1 MSCRPKGAPRRIFL
15 SLLLLTACTQGGG
28 HRAPSDGAAI
38 RPLAP
43 PGVPADSFPAPD
55 RPVARIV
62 TDTWSD
68 EASRDRAGEAEQV
81 IRLLGVRPGMR
92 VADVGAGSGYY
103 TVRLAPRVGAGGQ
116 VFAQDIVP
124 RYLEG
129 LQSRVQRER
138 LRNVALAL
146 GDPHDPRLPV
156 SSVDLVLLVHMY
168 HEIEQPYGLLYNLR
182 SALRP
187 GARVAVVD
195 LDRPTASH
203 GTPPAL
209 LRCEFSRVGYREVAF
224 HPLREGYL
232 AVFAPAGDP
241 ARVVLARISA
251 CAA

>member
-1 MSCRPKGAPRRIFL
+1 MSCRRKGAPWRAFL

-28 HRAPSDGAAI
+28 HRTTEGAQAI

-43 PGVPADSFPAPD
+43 PGLPADSFPSPD

-68 EASRDRAGEAEQV
+68 EASRDSAREAEDV
-81 IRLLGVRPGMR
+81 MRLLDIGPGMR

-103 TVRLAPRVGAGGQ
+103 AVRLAPRVGPGGQ
-116 VFAQDIVP
+116 VIAQDIVP
-124 RYLEG
+124 RYLE
-129 LQSRVQRER
+129 R
-138 LRNVALAL
+138 LRSRIEREGLSNVTLAL

-182 SALRP
+182 PALRP

-195 LDRPTASH
+195 LDRSTASH

-209 LRCEFSRVGYREVAF
+209 LRCEFARVGYREVGF
-224 HPLREGYL
+224 YPLREGYL
-232 AVFAPAGDP
+232 AVFAPTGDVV
-241 ARVVLARISA
+241 RVVPARISA